1 MSSFLNSMTANTKSS
16 SQRKTPEQLVR
27 LAQRAL
33 VDLFDEEFHESS
45 ASTAGAGA
53 GAGSVSPAEELC
65 TRLSQLKVILYGG
78 TTDGDK
84 SEVDE
89 EKAEEVS
96 RRIQEEGLMLQL
108 IDKLDAI
115 PFEVS
120 GGHLH

>member
-1 MSSFLNSMTANTKSS
+1 MTANTKSS

-53 GAGSVSPAEELC
+53 GAGAGSVSPAEELC
-65 TRLSQLKVILYGG
+65 THLSQLKVILYGG